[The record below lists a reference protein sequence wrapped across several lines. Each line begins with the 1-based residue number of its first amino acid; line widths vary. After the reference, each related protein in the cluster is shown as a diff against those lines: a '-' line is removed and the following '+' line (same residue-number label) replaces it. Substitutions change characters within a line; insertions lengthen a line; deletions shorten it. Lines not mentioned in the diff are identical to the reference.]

1 MKNWEVKRWRKRMI
15 ALILVIAIELI
26 LLLSLL
32 PVEAAEPSDPQ
43 LMRVTCYTYPPGSI
57 TASGSEVREG
67 IVAARKEWMNAL
79 VILYDTDMNFIGYFE
94 VKDTGFGIDKDG
106 DGVGSIQEGTSID
119 VFRSDLERCHE
130 WTGRYGDY
138 CYAKIIP
145 DAKG

>member
-1 MKNWEVKRWRKRMI
+1 MRKR
-15 ALILVIAIELI
+15 ILSVLLVLVM
-26 LLLSLL
+26 LLLVLLYSL
-32 PVEAAEPSDPQ
+32 PVEAAESSDLQ

-67 IVAARKEWMNAL
+67 IVAAKKEWMGAL

-106 DGVGSIQEGTSID
+106 DGVGSIQDGTSLD
-119 VFRSDLERCHE
+119 VFRSSLDRCHE
-130 WTGRYGDY
+130 WTERYGDY
-138 CYAKIIP
+138 CYAKIIT